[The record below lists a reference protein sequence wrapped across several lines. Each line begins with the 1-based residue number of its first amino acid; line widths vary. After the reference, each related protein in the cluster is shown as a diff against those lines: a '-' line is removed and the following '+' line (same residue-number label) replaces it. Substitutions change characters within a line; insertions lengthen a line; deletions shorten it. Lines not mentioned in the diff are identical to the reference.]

1 MLSPDSRANLARC
14 QAEAP
19 LIALCRF
26 PKPALKH
33 CKKNDTDGCI
43 HCKFKD
49 MKREMKE
56 SKSIMIRCP
65 YCGFQSNPSGVFQ
78 HINEVHGGKQRITNM
93 VKRAMMDRFSKKR
106 HKGMVFPIDTTRS
119 GVFPEP
125 ANEELSPSE
134 ELRFMME
141 RLLDERRALLPM
153 VMAGI
158 RSSYKAKRLK
168 SKKKFWKRYYEDL
181 EEV

>member
-1 MLSPDSRANLARC
+1 MSNWICGHCDRHLSDDEVDNH
-14 QAEAP
+14 
-19 LIALCRF
+19 F
-26 PKPALKH
+26 DH
-33 CKKNDTDGCI
+33 CKKLKKN
-43 HCKFKD
+43 
-49 MKREMKE
+49 MKE

-65 YCGFQSNPSGVFQ
+65 ICGFQSNPSGMAQ
-78 HINEVHGGKQRITNM
+78 HIDEVHGGRQRITDM
-93 VKRAMMDRFSKKR
+93 VKRVMMDRFSKKK
-106 HKGMVFPIDTTRS
+106 HKGMVFPIDSTRS

-141 RLLDERRALLPM
+141 RLIDERNALLPI

-158 RSSYKAKRLK
+158 RSAYKSKRLK
-168 SKKKFWKRYYEDL
+168 SKKKFWKRYYKEEL